1 LVFKKRVG
9 QDVGV
14 FMAAAAAFLASPRK
28 TAAAA
33 MSTAFKGARRSVG
46 ARHGGVARS
55 VARTAAHVAAGVAV
69 LLIGHFLGA
78 AIQRTIQHK
87 RLALGAPP
95 GMTWAQAAVEYE
107 DAAASSR
114 VRMDPTAVLL
124 GTLAYWTTQALAVA
138 AVFVV
143 WGVHVAS
150 LIAALATV
158 LFLAGMAMQGVL
170 NDLTSGV
177 VIAVMR
183 VFYIGDVIEVIDA
196 QGDRTRG
203 VVVAFNVINTTLLD
217 FTTRMRVTVPN
228 RRLQD
233 SVVVNFSRQPRRVL
247 AIDVL
252 ASNTN
257 ADFDAIA
264 AVMAD
269 AVRSSGDVMPLSP
282 PDARVTSGVR
292 NMSEVGTLMTVVFP
306 IDASSFDAVRLSAM
320 QLRVRQ
326 ALAVAEVKLVDP
338 F

>member
-1 LVFKKRVG
+1 MVATAS
-9 QDVGV
+9 
-14 FMAAAAAFLASPRK
+14 FMASFK
-28 TAAAA
+28 TAA
-33 MSTAFKGARRSVG
+33 MRTTVRGARRSV
-46 ARHGGVARS
+46 V
-55 VARTAAHVAAGVAV
+55 RTAVQVAAGVAV
-69 LLIGHFLGA
+69 LLIGHFVGA

-95 GMTWAQAAVEYE
+95 GMTWAQAEVVYE
-107 DAAASSR
+107 DAVASSR

-124 GTLAYWTTQALAVA
+124 GTLAYWMTQALAVA

-143 WGVHVAS
+143 WGVQVAS

-158 LFLAGMAMQGVL
+158 LFIAGMALQGML
-170 NDLTSGV
+170 NDLTAGV
-177 VIAVMR
+177 MVAIMR
-183 VFYIGDVIEVIDA
+183 VFYIGDVIEVVDSR
-196 QGDRTRG
+196 GDRTRG

-233 SVVVNFSRQPRRVL
+233 SVVINFSRQPKRVIV
-247 AIDVL
+247 IDVL

-257 ADFDAIA
+257 TDFDAIA
-264 AVMAD
+264 AIMVD

-292 NMSEVGTLMTVVFP
+292 DMSEVGTLMTVMFP
-306 IDASSFDAVRLSAM
+306 IDASSFDVVRLSAM

-326 ALAVAEVKLVDP
+326 ALAVAKITLVDP